1 MDIQGMLSGLTKAI
15 AAMKLPRKVQ
25 LAIAF
30 VLLAA
35 GVAGL
40 LWAFLPPPQE
50 EIVLQLQEIRV
61 PLPDSDQ
68 FALLNQAYDIV
79 ISLPTVL
86 RQGGKAAISFSL
98 IKSDTPINVSTQ
110 DDGMYN
116 HFLVTVE
123 LKPELANADLTPAG
137 VMKTSLLEGQEVS
150 MQWSV
155 QTESREDTSGIFW
168 VHFNF
173 ITDDESTPDYRTA
186 VLARSVEIPTQTL
199 MGLSTRWVA
208 AASSVFLVMALFL
221 GLPNLAVSKEE

>member
-1 MDIQGMLSGLTKAI
+1 MLSGLTKAI
-15 AAMKLPRKVQ
+15 APMKLTPKIQ

-40 LWAFLPPPQE
+40 LWAFLPPAQE
-50 EIVLQLQEIRV
+50 EIVLPLQEIRV

-68 FALLNQAYDIV
+68 FALLTQAYDIV

-86 RQGGKAAISFSL
+86 RQGGKADISFSL
-98 IKSDTPINVSTQ
+98 VKSDTPINISAQ

-123 LKPELANADLTPAG
+123 LKPELTNANLTPPG
-137 VMKTSLLEGQEVS
+137 LMKTSLLEGQELS
-150 MQWSV
+150 MEWSL
-155 QTESREDTSGIFW
+155 QTESREDTGGTFW

-173 ITDDESTPDYRTA
+173 ITDDESSPDYRTA
-186 VLARSVEIPTQTL
+186 VLARTVEIPTQTL

-208 AASSVFLVMALFL
+208 AISSVFLVISFFL
-221 GLPNLAVSKEE
+221 GLPNLTVHKEE

>member
-1 MDIQGMLSGLTKAI
+1 MLSGLTQAL

-25 LAIAF
+25 LAMAF
-30 VLLAA
+30 LLLIV

-40 LWAFLPPPQE
+40 LWAFLPPAQE
-50 EIVLQLQEIRV
+50 EIVLPLQEIRV

-68 FALLNQAYDIV
+68 YALLTQAYDII

-98 IKSDTPINVSTQ
+98 VKSDTPINISAQ
-110 DDGMYN
+110 DDDMYN

-123 LKPELANADLTPAG
+123 LKPEFSNANLTPPG
-137 VMKTSLLEGQEVS
+137 LMKTSLLEGQELS
-150 MQWSV
+150 MAWSL

-173 ITDDESTPDYRTA
+173 ITDDESSPDYRTA
-186 VLARSVEIPTQTL
+186 VLARTVEIPTQTL

-208 AASSVFLVMALFL
+208 SISSVFLVISFFL
-221 GLPNLAVSKEE
+221 GLPNLSLSTEE